1 MKAKTNKN
9 KTKPKIQK
17 LNHATYITTFTELT
31 LFISSFI
38 LLIKYD
44 NAADFIYFKNALI
57 IFAVAMV
64 ILIGDLIYHRII
76 KYYEFTVQGKTI
88 TYKQFKFSEEKTL
101 DKHKKYVQYS
111 VDKKNIKDIKR
122 KGLYI
127 VIYGDITK
135 KDMEG
140 REITNSWGV
149 SKVII
154 PYYINEGK
162 IAKDFKLN

>member
-1 MKAKTNKN
+1 MC
-9 KTKPKIQK
+9 
-17 LNHATYITTFTELT
+17 
-31 LFISSFI
+31 SF
-38 LLIKYD
+38 
-44 NAADFIYFKNALI
+44 
-57 IFAVAMV
+57 
-64 ILIGDLIYHRII
+64 
-76 KYYEFTVQGKTI
+76 
-88 TYKQFKFSEEKTL
+88 
-101 DKHKKYVQYS
+101 
-111 VDKKNIKDIKR
+111 DKKNIKDIKR